1 MISAFAN
8 TWKVPE
14 LRDRILFTLALIVII
29 RLGVHITLPG
39 VDASVIKAWLD
50 DLQKQDPTSP
60 TGGVTALLTV
70 FSGGGL
76 QQAGIFALGIMPYIS
91 ASIMVQLMTAV
102 VPKLSRLAREDGGRQ
117 KIVQYT
123 RYITI
128 GIAIVQGFFVA
139 KSLTAPGNIP
149 YMAGI
154 ERFGELVPDPS
165 VGWMLLTVV
174 TIVAG
179 TVLLMWIGDQITE
192 KGIGNGTSIIITVNI
207 ISALPGALIQAWN
220 YFVTGDGVSKYNAIM
235 MVVMIAL
242 LLIVIAATIAI
253 TQAQR
258 RIAVQY
264 AKRVVGRKQF
274 GGQTQYLPLKV
285 NYSGVMPI
293 IFASAVLSLPPMML
307 QWFFAGQGWST
318 KLYGELVGGG
328 TWYYVLGG
336 IGIFLFSYFWVAMMF
351 QPSQIA
357 EDLKRNGGYIPGVRP
372 GKPTADFLDFTMT
385 RLTFAGAVFLTLLF
399 VLPVAVGALVKLP
412 PGSLVLQFFGGTSL
426 LIMVGV
432 VLDIMRQVETQ
443 LLQRHYDGF
452 LRKGKLKGRY
462 DRLKQG
468 SNAAPRTVIVY
479 LWTIVALL
487 IVLAI
492 TAYVYNRANQPAKTT
507 PPSEQVEK
515 SDAQPSDASQEQS
528 KSSDV
533 KTSDAAA
540 PATETASEAQA
551 TDEGNASAN
560 GSQEQ
565 QSAPPDES
573 QPAPTEPAPKSQGSG
588 E

>member
-8 TWKVPE
+8 SWKIPE

-39 VDASVIKAWLD
+39 VDGGVIKAYLD
-50 DLQKQDPTSP
+50 SLKNADPKNP
-60 TGGVTALLTV
+60 AGGITALLTV

-117 KIVQYT
+117 KITQYT

-128 GIAIVQGFFVA
+128 GIAMVQGFFVA
-139 KSLTAPGNIP
+139 QSLTNPENIP
-149 YMAGI
+149 YMKGI
-154 ERFGELVPDPS
+154 SRFGELVPDPS
-165 VGWMLLTVV
+165 ALWMILTVL

-179 TVLLMWIGDQITE
+179 TVLLMWIGDQMTE

-220 YFVTGDGVSKYNAIM
+220 YFVPSAGGNAFNSIW
-235 MVVMIAL
+235 MVVMVAL
-242 LLIVIAATIAI
+242 LLVVIAGTIAI

-258 RIAVQY
+258 KIAVQY

-285 NYSGVMPI
+285 NYAGVMPI
-293 IFASAVLSLPPMML
+293 IFASAVLSLPPLML
-307 QWFFAGQGWST
+307 QYIPGVAGKPWALWAYS
-318 KLYGELVGGG
+318 ELSRGGPVF
-328 TWYYVLGG
+328 YVLGG

-385 RLTFAGAVFLTLLF
+385 RLTFAGALF
-399 VLPVAVGALVKLP
+399 MVVLFTLPVLTGHLVNLP
-412 PGSLVLQFFGGTSL
+412 PGSLILQFFGGTSL

-432 VLDIMRQVETQ
+432 VLDVMRQVETQ
-443 LLQRHYDGF
+443 LLQKHYDGF

-462 DRLKQG
+462 DRLNQKSG
-468 SNAAPRTVIVY
+468 SAPRTAIVY
-479 LWTIVALL
+479 LWTVIAVL
-487 IVLAI
+487 IVVAI
-492 TAYVYNRANQPAKTT
+492 TAYIYKGTT
-507 PPSEQVEK
+507 L
-515 SDAQPSDASQEQS
+515 
-528 KSSDV
+528 
-533 KTSDAAA
+533 
-540 PATETASEAQA
+540 
-551 TDEGNASAN
+551 
-560 GSQEQ
+560 
-565 QSAPPDES
+565 
-573 QPAPTEPAPKSQGSG
+573 
-588 E
+588 

>member
-1 MISAFAN
+1 MISAFTN
-8 TWKVPE
+8 TWKIPE

-29 RLGVHITLPG
+29 RLGVHITIPG
-39 VDASVIKAWLD
+39 VDATVIKEWLD
-50 DLQKQDPTSP
+50 TLKNQDPK
-60 TGGVTALLTV
+60 TGGGITALLTV

-117 KIVQYT
+117 KITQYT

-128 GIAIVQGFFVA
+128 VIALVQGFFVA
-139 KSLTAPGNIP
+139 KSLTNPGNIP
-149 YMAGI
+149 YMSGI
-154 ERFGELVPDPS
+154 ENIGRPLVPDPS
-165 VGWMLLTVV
+165 TMWIGLTVL

-220 YFVTGDGVSKYNAIM
+220 YFVTGKGVSPFNSIM

-242 LLIVIAATIAI
+242 LLVVIAATIAI

-285 NYSGVMPI
+285 NYAGVMPI

-307 QWFFAGQGWST
+307 QWFFAGQPWAT

-328 TWYYVLGG
+328 TWYYILGG

-385 RLTFAGAVFLTLLF
+385 RLTFAGAFFMVALF
-399 VLPVAVGALVKLP
+399 VLPVLTGKMVGLP
-412 PGSLVLQFFGGTSL
+412 PSSLVLQFFGGTSL

-432 VLDIMRQVETQ
+432 VLDVMRQVETQ
-443 LLQRHYDGF
+443 LLQKHYDGF

-462 DRLKQG
+462 DRLNQN
-468 SNAAPRTVIVY
+468 SNAAPKTAIVY
-479 LWTIVALL
+479 LWTVIAVL
-487 IVLAI
+487 IVIGI
-492 TAYVYNRANQPAKTT
+492 TAYIYQK
-507 PPSEQVEK
+507 
-515 SDAQPSDASQEQS
+515 
-528 KSSDV
+528 
-533 KTSDAAA
+533 
-540 PATETASEAQA
+540 
-551 TDEGNASAN
+551 
-560 GSQEQ
+560 
-565 QSAPPDES
+565 
-573 QPAPTEPAPKSQGSG
+573 
-588 E
+588 

>member
-8 TWKVPE
+8 TWKIPE

-29 RLGVHITLPG
+29 RLGVHLTLPG
-39 VDASVIKAWLD
+39 VDASVIKDWLD
-50 DLQKQDPTSP
+50 QLQTQDPKS
-60 TGGVTALLTV
+60 GGGIAALLTV

-117 KIVQYT
+117 KITQYT

-128 GIAIVQGFFVA
+128 AIAIVQAFFVA
-139 KSLTAPGNIP
+139 KSLINPGNIP
-149 YMAGI
+149 YMQGI
-154 ERFGELVPDPS
+154 EKIGRPLVPDPS
-165 VGWMLLTVV
+165 ALWMALTVV

-179 TVLLMWIGDQITE
+179 TVLLLWIADQITE

-207 ISALPGALIQAWN
+207 ISALPGALIQAWKF
-220 YFVTGDGVSKYNAIM
+220 FVTGEGSAFNSIM

-242 LLIVIAATIAI
+242 LLVVIASTIAI

-285 NYSGVMPI
+285 NYAGVMPV
-293 IFASAVLSLPPMML
+293 IFATAILSLPPIML
-307 QWFFAGQGWST
+307 QMIPGVGTQPWAVKLAGQLT
-318 KLYGELVGGG
+318 QGGM
-328 TWYYVLGG
+328 WFYVLGG

-385 RLTFAGAVFLTLLF
+385 RLTFAGAIFLAILF
-399 VLPVAVGALVKLP
+399 ILPVVTGNLVDLP
-412 PGSLVLQFFGGTSL
+412 PGSLILQFFGGTSL

-432 VLDIMRQVETQ
+432 VLDVMRQVETQ
-443 LLQRHYDGF
+443 LLQKHYDGF

-462 DRLKQG
+462 DRLSQTSG
-468 SNAAPRTVIVY
+468 AAPKTAIVY
-479 LWTIVALL
+479 LWTVIMVLMIVG
-487 IVLAI
+487 V
-492 TAYVYNRANQPAKTT
+492 TAWIYNRAH
-507 PPSEQVEK
+507 
-515 SDAQPSDASQEQS
+515 
-528 KSSDV
+528 
-533 KTSDAAA
+533 
-540 PATETASEAQA
+540 
-551 TDEGNASAN
+551 
-560 GSQEQ
+560 
-565 QSAPPDES
+565 
-573 QPAPTEPAPKSQGSG
+573 
-588 E
+588 

>member
-8 TWKVPE
+8 TWKIPE

-39 VDASVIKAWLD
+39 VDATVIKQYLD
-50 DLQKQDPTSP
+50 NVQNSDPQNPMGGITAMLQ
-60 TGGVTALLTV
+60 V

-117 KIVQYT
+117 KITQYT

-128 GIAIVQGFFVA
+128 AIAFVQGFFVA
-139 KSLTAPGNIP
+139 KTLTNPESMP
-149 YMAGI
+149 YMQGI
-154 ERFGELVPDPS
+154 EKFGTLVPDPS
-165 VGWMLLTVV
+165 ALWFALTIL

-179 TVLLMWIGDQITE
+179 TVLLMWIGDQITD
-192 KGIGNGTSIIITVNI
+192 KGIGNGVSIIITVNI
-207 ISALPGALIQAWN
+207 IAALPGALVQAWS
-220 YFVTGDGVSKYNAIM
+220 YFLKDNNPFLSIM

-242 LLIVIAATIAI
+242 LLFVIAATISL

-285 NYSGVMPI
+285 NYAGVMPI
-293 IFASAVLSLPPMML
+293 IFATAVLSLFPMML
-307 QWFFAGQGWST
+307 HWFFPNAQWAQN
-318 KLYGELVGGG
+318 LYQELSGG
-328 TWYYVLGG
+328 TAYYILGG
-336 IGIFLFSYFWVAMMF
+336 VGIFLFSYFWVAMMF

-372 GKPTADFLDFTMT
+372 GKPTADFLDFTMS
-385 RLTFAGAVFLTLLF
+385 RLTFAGAIFLAIVFI
-399 VLPVAVGALVKLP
+399 LPVGVGKAVNLP
-412 PGSLVLQFFGGTSL
+412 PGSLILQFFGGTSL

-432 VLDIMRQVETQ
+432 VLDVMRQVETQ
-443 LLQRHYDGF
+443 LLQKHYDGF

-462 DRLKQG
+462 DRLAQAG
-468 SNAAPRTVIVY
+468 AGGASRTAIVY
-479 LWTIVALL
+479 LWVVIAIIIL
-487 IVLAI
+487 IGATSL
-492 TAYVYNRANQPAKTT
+492 VYKGLP
-507 PPSEQVEK
+507 
-515 SDAQPSDASQEQS
+515 
-528 KSSDV
+528 
-533 KTSDAAA
+533 
-540 PATETASEAQA
+540 
-551 TDEGNASAN
+551 
-560 GSQEQ
+560 
-565 QSAPPDES
+565 
-573 QPAPTEPAPKSQGSG
+573 
-588 E
+588 

>member
-1 MISAFAN
+1 MISAFTN
-8 TWKVPE
+8 TWKIPE

-39 VDASVIKAWLD
+39 VDGTVIKAWLD

-76 QQAGIFALGIMPYIS
+76 QQAGILALGIMPYIS
-91 ASIMVQLMTAV
+91 ASIMVQLLTAV

-117 KIVQYT
+117 KINQYT

-128 GIAIVQGFFVA
+128 GIALVQGFFVA
-139 KSLTAPGNIP
+139 KSLTNPGKIP
-149 YMAGI
+149 YMSGI
-154 ERFGELVPDPS
+154 ERFGNLVPDPS
-165 VGWMLLTVV
+165 LMWMTITVL
-174 TIVAG
+174 TIVTG
-179 TVLLMWIGDQITE
+179 SVLLLWIADQITDR
-192 KGIGNGTSIIITVNI
+192 GIGNGSSIIITVNI
-207 ISALPGALIQAWN
+207 ISALPGALIQAWK
-220 YFVTGDGVSKYNAIM
+220 YFVTGDGVNSFRSIM

-242 LLIVIAATIAI
+242 LLIVIAATISI

-285 NYSGVMPI
+285 NYAGVMPI

-307 QWFFAGQGWST
+307 TWFFAGQGWAT

-328 TWYYVLGG
+328 TWYYILGG

-385 RLTFAGAVFLTLLF
+385 RLTFAGAIFLTVIF
-399 VLPVAVGALVKLP
+399 MLPVLTGKIVGLP
-412 PGSLVLQFFGGTSL
+412 PGSLILQFFGGTSL

-432 VLDIMRQVETQ
+432 TLDVMRQVETQ
-443 LLQRHYDGF
+443 LLQKHYDGF

-462 DRLKQG
+462 DRLNQG
-468 SNAAPRTVIVY
+468 SGAAPRTAIVY
-479 LWTIVALL
+479 LWTVIA
-487 IVLAI
+487 VLVVIGI
-492 TAYVYNRANQPAKTT
+492 TAYIYNTLR
-507 PPSEQVEK
+507 
-515 SDAQPSDASQEQS
+515 
-528 KSSDV
+528 
-533 KTSDAAA
+533 
-540 PATETASEAQA
+540 
-551 TDEGNASAN
+551 
-560 GSQEQ
+560 
-565 QSAPPDES
+565 
-573 QPAPTEPAPKSQGSG
+573 
-588 E
+588 

>member
-8 TWKVPE
+8 TWKIPE

-29 RLGVHITLPG
+29 RLGVHITIPG
-39 VDASVIKAWLD
+39 VDATVIKAFLD
-50 DLQKQDPTSP
+50 SLQKQDPTSP
-60 TGGVTALLTV
+60 TGGMTALLTV

-117 KIVQYT
+117 KITQYT

-128 GIAIVQGFFVA
+128 GIAIVQGIFLA
-139 KSLTAPGNIP
+139 KSLTAPDNIP
-149 YMAGI
+149 FMSGI
-154 ERFGELVPDPS
+154 EQFGKLVPDPS
-165 VGWMLLTVV
+165 ALWMTLTVV
-174 TIVAG
+174 TVVAG

-207 ISALPGALIQAWN
+207 ISALPGALIQAWK
-220 YFVTGDGVSKYNAIM
+220 YFITGDGGSYRAIM

-242 LLIVIAATIAI
+242 LLVVIAATVCI
-253 TQAQR
+253 TQGQR

-293 IFASAVLSLPPMML
+293 IFATAVLTLPAMML
-307 QWFFAGQGWST
+307 GMIPAISSHPWTVKFIGQMN
-318 KLYGELVGGG
+318 GGPA
-328 TWYYVLGG
+328 YYILGG

-351 QPSQIA
+351 QPSQIS

-385 RLTFAGAVFLTLLF
+385 RLTFAGAFFLTFLF
-399 VLPVAVGALVKLP
+399 MLPLGVGKLVGLE
-412 PGSLVLQFFGGTSL
+412 PGTLILQFFGGTSL

-432 VLDIMRQVETQ
+432 VLDVMRQVETQ
-443 LLQRHYDGF
+443 LLQKHYDGF

-462 DRLKQG
+462 DRLQQG
-468 SNAAPRTVIVY
+468 SNAAPRTAIVY
-479 LWTIVALL
+479 LWTVIAVIV
-487 IVLAI
+487 IIAI
-492 TAYVYNRANQPAKTT
+492 TAYIY
-507 PPSEQVEK
+507 K
-515 SDAQPSDASQEQS
+515 SAH
-528 KSSDV
+528 
-533 KTSDAAA
+533 
-540 PATETASEAQA
+540 
-551 TDEGNASAN
+551 
-560 GSQEQ
+560 
-565 QSAPPDES
+565 
-573 QPAPTEPAPKSQGSG
+573 
-588 E
+588 

>member
-1 MISAFAN
+1 MISAFKN
-8 TWKVPE
+8 SWKIPE
-14 LRDRILFTLALIVII
+14 LRDRILFSLALIVII

-39 VDASVIKAWLD
+39 VDAGVIKAYLD
-50 DLQKQDPTSP
+50 SLKDVDPSKP
-60 TGGVTALLTV
+60 GTGGITALLTV

-117 KIVQYT
+117 KITQYT

-128 GIAIVQGFFVA
+128 GIAVVQGFFVA
-139 KSLTAPGNIP
+139 KSLTNPESIP
-149 YMAGI
+149 YMKGI
-154 ERFGELVPDPS
+154 AKFGELVPNPDF
-165 VGWMLLTVV
+165 VWMTLTVV

-179 TVLLMWIGDQITE
+179 TVLLMWIGDQMTE

-220 YFVTGDGVSKYNAIM
+220 YFTAEGNAFNAMWMVM
-235 MVVMIAL
+235 MVAL
-242 LLIVIAATIAI
+242 LLVVIAATIAI

-258 RIAVQY
+258 KIAVQY

-285 NYSGVMPI
+285 NYAGVMPI
-293 IFASAVLSLPPMML
+293 IFASAVLSLPPLML
-307 QWFFAGQGWST
+307 QYIPGIAGKPWSQ
-318 KLYGELVGGG
+318 KLYSELSRGGL
-328 TWYYVLGG
+328 WFYVLGG

-385 RLTFAGAVFLTLLF
+385 RLTFAGAMFLAALF
-399 VLPVAVGALVKLP
+399 ILPVLTGHLVNLP
-412 PGSLVLQFFGGTSL
+412 PGSLILQFFGGTSL

-432 VLDIMRQVETQ
+432 VLDVMRQVETQ
-443 LLQRHYDGF
+443 LLQKHYDGF

-462 DRLKQG
+462 DRLNQNSG
-468 SNAAPRTVIVY
+468 SAPRNAIVY
-479 LWTIVALL
+479 LWTVIAVL
-487 IVLAI
+487 IVISI
-492 TAYVYNRANQPAKTT
+492 TAYIYNH
-507 PPSEQVEK
+507 
-515 SDAQPSDASQEQS
+515 
-528 KSSDV
+528 
-533 KTSDAAA
+533 
-540 PATETASEAQA
+540 
-551 TDEGNASAN
+551 GH
-560 GSQEQ
+560 
-565 QSAPPDES
+565 
-573 QPAPTEPAPKSQGSG
+573 
-588 E
+588 

>member
-8 TWKVPE
+8 TWRIPE

-39 VDASVIKAWLD
+39 VDATVIKAWLD
-50 DLQKQDPTSP
+50 SVQKQDPTDP
-60 TGGVTALLTV
+60 LGGINALLMV

-76 QQAGIFALGIMPYIS
+76 TQAGIFALGIMPYIS

-117 KIVQYT
+117 KITQYT

-128 GIAIVQGFFVA
+128 FIALVQGYFVA
-139 KSLTAPGNIP
+139 QSLKNPENIP
-149 YMAGI
+149 YMQGV
-154 ERFGELVPDPS
+154 EKFGTLVPDQS
-165 VGWMLLTVV
+165 FTWVALTVL

-192 KGIGNGTSIIITVNI
+192 KGIGNGISIIITVNI

-220 YFVTGDGVSKYNAIM
+220 YFTGDDATPFRAIM
-235 MVVMIAL
+235 MVVMVAL
-242 LLIVIAATIAI
+242 LLIVIAATISI

-285 NYSGVMPI
+285 NYAGVMPI

-307 QWFFAGQGWST
+307 TWFFQGQPWAT
-318 KLYGELVGGG
+318 RLYGELVGGG

-385 RLTFAGAVFLTLLF
+385 RLTFAGAIFLAILF
-399 VLPVAVGALVKLP
+399 VLPVGVGALVGLP

-432 VLDIMRQVETQ
+432 VLDVMRQVETQ
-443 LLQRHYDGF
+443 LLQKHYDGF

-462 DRLKQG
+462 DRLSQNTG
-468 SNAAPRTVIVY
+468 AAPRTAIVY
-479 LWTIVALL
+479 LWTIIA
-487 IVLAI
+487 VLVVIGI
-492 TAYVYNRANQPAKTT
+492 TAYIYN
-507 PPSEQVEK
+507 
-515 SDAQPSDASQEQS
+515 
-528 KSSDV
+528 
-533 KTSDAAA
+533 
-540 PATETASEAQA
+540 QA
-551 TDEGNASAN
+551 
-560 GSQEQ
+560 
-565 QSAPPDES
+565 
-573 QPAPTEPAPKSQGSG
+573 
-588 E
+588 

>member
-8 TWKVPE
+8 TWKIPE

-29 RLGVHITLPG
+29 RLGVHITIPG
-39 VDASVIKAWLD
+39 VDATVIKDWLD
-50 DLQKQDPTSP
+50 HLQKQDPTSP
-60 TGGVTALLTV
+60 TGGMTALLTV

-117 KIVQYT
+117 KITQYT

-128 GIAIVQGFFVA
+128 AIAIVQGFFVA

-149 YMAGI
+149 YMSGI
-154 ERFGELVPDPS
+154 EEFGTLVPDPS
-165 VGWMLLTVV
+165 ALWMTLTVV

-207 ISALPGALIQAWN
+207 ISALPGALIQAWK
-220 YFVTGDGVSKYNAIM
+220 YFVTGDGGSYRAIM

-242 LLIVIAATIAI
+242 LLVVIAATVAI

-293 IFASAVLSLPPMML
+293 IFATAVLTLPAMML
-307 QWFFAGQGWST
+307 GFIPAVSSHPLTVKFIGQMN
-318 KLYGELVGGG
+318 GG
-328 TWYYVLGG
+328 TAYYVLGG

-385 RLTFAGAVFLTLLF
+385 RLTFAGAFFLTFLF
-399 VLPVAVGALVKLP
+399 MLPVGVGKLVGLT
-412 PGSLVLQFFGGTSL
+412 PGTLILQFFGGTSL

-432 VLDIMRQVETQ
+432 VLDVMRQVETQ
-443 LLQRHYDGF
+443 LLQKHYDGF

-462 DRLKQG
+462 DRLQQG
-468 SNAAPRTVIVY
+468 SNAAPRTAIVY
-479 LWTIVALL
+479 LWTVIA
-487 IVLAI
+487 VLVVVAI
-492 TAYVYNRANQPAKTT
+492 TAYIYN
-507 PPSEQVEK
+507 SVH
-515 SDAQPSDASQEQS
+515 
-528 KSSDV
+528 
-533 KTSDAAA
+533 
-540 PATETASEAQA
+540 
-551 TDEGNASAN
+551 
-560 GSQEQ
+560 
-565 QSAPPDES
+565 
-573 QPAPTEPAPKSQGSG
+573 
-588 E
+588 

>member
-1 MISAFAN
+1 MISAFTN
-8 TWKVPE
+8 TWRIPE

-29 RLGVHITLPG
+29 RLGVHLTLPG
-39 VDASVIKAWLD
+39 VDATVIKAWLD
-50 DLQKQDPTSP
+50 SLKNQDPT
-60 TGGVTALLTV
+60 TGGGITALLTV

-117 KIVQYT
+117 KITQYT
-123 RYITI
+123 RYLTI
-128 GIAIVQGFFVA
+128 FIALVQGFFVA
-139 KSLTAPGNIP
+139 KSLTHPQNIP
-149 YMAGI
+149 YMKGI
-154 ERFGELVPDPS
+154 ERFGNLVPDPS
-165 VGWMLLTVV
+165 ITWMVLTVL

-179 TVLLMWIGDQITE
+179 TVLLLWIADQITE

-220 YFVTGDGVSKYNAIM
+220 FFVNSKDANAFNSIM
-235 MVVMIAL
+235 MVVMIAM

-285 NYSGVMPI
+285 NYAGVMPI

-307 QWFFAGQGWST
+307 QWFFAGQGWAT

-328 TWYYVLGG
+328 TWYYILGG
-336 IGIFLFSYFWVAMMF
+336 VGIFLFSYFWVAMMF

-385 RLTFAGAVFLTLLF
+385 RLTFAGAVFMVALF
-399 VLPVAVGALVKLP
+399 VLPVLTGKMVGLP
-412 PGSLVLQFFGGTSL
+412 PGSLVLHFFGGTSL

-432 VLDIMRQVETQ
+432 VLDVMRQVETQ
-443 LLQRHYDGF
+443 LLQKHYDGF

-462 DRLKQG
+462 DRLNQTSG
-468 SNAAPRTVIVY
+468 AAPKTAIIY
-479 LWTIVALL
+479 LWTVIAVL
-487 IVLAI
+487 IVFGI
-492 TAYVYNRANQPAKTT
+492 TAWIYQH
-507 PPSEQVEK
+507 
-515 SDAQPSDASQEQS
+515 
-528 KSSDV
+528 
-533 KTSDAAA
+533 
-540 PATETASEAQA
+540 
-551 TDEGNASAN
+551 
-560 GSQEQ
+560 
-565 QSAPPDES
+565 
-573 QPAPTEPAPKSQGSG
+573 
-588 E
+588 